1 MSITRDRCK
10 PSATNNGV
18 IFTVTI
24 CAFFVLPFVAILT
37 VGIFSGFDYEISMD
51 ESGYMVPIKD
61 ALPWFGCWF
70 VIGLLILGFST
81 LRLGRKSDDLQFNK
95 RES

>member
-1 MSITRDRCK
+1 MNVLRGK
-10 PSATNNGV
+10 YKATNNDV
-18 IFTVTI
+18 IFNVII
-24 CAFFVLPFVAILT
+24 CAFFVLPFAAILT

-51 ESGYMVPIKD
+51 ESGYMVQIKD

-81 LRLGRKSDDLQFNK
+81 LRLGPRSDDLSK
-95 RES
+95 LDI